1 MWAKRLAMVLWVAL
15 SVVTWNVVFD
25 RAVWTAAERF
35 TNDNL
40 ERYQRGEPVPTINEA
55 YRPAIRVAALH
66 ASLWAGGV
74 FAVGGLALV
83 AGHVVLRRVHS

>member
-15 SVVTWNVVFD
+15 TVVTWNVVFD

-55 YRPAIRVAALH
+55 YRPAIRVAAVH
-66 ASLWAGGV
+66 AWRSSPAMSRS
-74 FAVGGLALV
+74 AASIRR
-83 AGHVVLRRVHS
+83 GHPRHLRHL